1 MESSSSSSRRPL
13 RTHPKPTPTRQKP
26 LPNRIQS
33 AIRGKSCPICLT
45 HIDARTAAVITACLH
60 AYCVDCIRKWS
71 HLKRKCPLCNLDFDS
86 WFFKIDPYS
95 RTFLQEKLP
104 GLGLSEDQGKN
115 SIVSV
120 GKQGHCR
127 DKDGLEGQN
136 QSRLMLLPREFFS
149 GALGVVHIDNSIYE
163 QHLQAVPFSS
173 RSNQEQN
180 TTRNSCAQERIE
192 KRIEPWIRRELEAIL
207 GDPDP
212 SVIVHVASSLFI
224 SSFEE
229 KREVSCEQSDLVD
242 NYLEPLRPFLHE
254 RTNMFWHELS
264 GHISVKSGSSGT
276 FRKRFMT
283 VKVIK
288 NVEALSLKVSLRYP
302 GTCEKFHWPCLV
314 HGVDGRKILDVA
326 VSLAKVADGNED
338 AAVDEFQEAM
348 KL

>member
-1 MESSSSSSRRPL
+1 MESSSSSSSSSSRRPL
-13 RTHPKPTPTRQKP
+13 HTHPKPTPARQKP

-95 RTFLQEKLP
+95 RTFLREKLP
-104 GLGLSEDQGKN
+104 GLGEGRKVVSE
-115 SIVSV
+115 
-120 GKQGHCR
+120 
-127 DKDGLEGQN
+127 GLRLRANHRLVEQRRSREEFNCFSGQT
-136 QSRLMLLPREFFS
+136 RPLPRQRWFGRSES
-149 GALGVVHIDNSIYE
+149 ESSDAVAQRVLQWRASIYE

-180 TTRNSCAQERIE
+180 TTRNNCAQERIE
-192 KRIEPWIRRELEAIL
+192 KKIEPWIRRELEAIL

-254 RTNMFWHELS
+254 RTNMFWHELRCFAES
-264 GHISVKSGSSGT
+264 PFTMETYDTVVEY
-276 FRKRFMT
+276 RKWS
-283 VKVIK
+283 
-288 NVEALSLKVSLRYP
+288 E
-302 GTCEKFHWPCLV
+302 
-314 HGVDGRKILDVA
+314 
-326 VSLAKVADGNED
+326 
-338 AAVDEFQEAM
+338 
-348 KL
+348 